1 MDRGVLRSDAVNN
14 RLVQNK
20 GQRMQ
25 VIGADVEALYPSLSA
40 VEVAEIVYDAVMSTE
55 IKFDGINWTEACK
68 YIALT
73 STEQECR
80 LGPLMRV
87 LPIRRSVNGT
97 RPGITGEDPLSKD
110 SGSQEQW
117 EFKNLGSNGL
127 TKKEK
132 RLVMAKVLKTAVLAI
147 FRTHTYSFNKKF
159 YLQVKGGPI
168 GLRSTCCISRL
179 VMLWW
184 DDKLVEAVERLGLR
198 MICGARYMDDIRIWM
213 HAIRLGWRMVDG
225 HLMFRSCWRK
235 EESDKERPY

>member
-1 MDRGVLRSDAVNN
+1 MREEMRKLKNNRTKPRTRHIKENDFEDLEVREIKRRECSQRMDRGVLRSDAVNN

-25 VIGADVEALYPSLSA
+25 VIGADVEALYPSLST

-80 LGPLMRV
+80 LGPLKRV

-159 YLQVKGGPI
+159 YLQVNGGTHRPEVDM
-168 GLRSTCCISRL
+168 LHQQTSD
-179 VMLWW
+179 VM
-184 DDKLVEAVERLGLR
+184 VG
-198 MICGARYMDDIRIWM
+198 
-213 HAIRLGWRMVDG
+213 
-225 HLMFRSCWRK
+225 
-235 EESDKERPY
+235 